1 MGIVTSLNTMTCNN
15 CGRKLAEFK
24 IREGVVS
31 IKCNKC
37 GVVNVQETKNTEI
50 VKERQY

>member
-1 MGIVTSLNTMTCNN
+1 MGTGTSLNTMTCNN
-15 CGRKLAEFK
+15 CGRKLAEIK